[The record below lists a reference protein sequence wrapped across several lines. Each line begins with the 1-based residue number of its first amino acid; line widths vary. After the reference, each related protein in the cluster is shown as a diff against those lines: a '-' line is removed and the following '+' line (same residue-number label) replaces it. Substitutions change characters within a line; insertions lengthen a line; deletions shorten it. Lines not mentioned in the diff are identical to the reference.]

1 MSEIRSL
8 KPTAKAK
15 HVERRG
21 DDDHVE
27 REGSD
32 WGPLV
37 FGNAEGAMLHLRA
50 HARAVFEREKACVV
64 GSLLES
70 YRQQWGK
77 LYEHDERLVVVKS
90 PYEVPMGAERSMW
103 MAKYAEV

>member
-1 MSEIRSL
+1 MSEMRSL

-21 DDDHVE
+21 EVDDE
-27 REGSD
+27 RGGSD
-32 WGPLV
+32 GAPLV